1 MCIWPCFSSNHN
13 VPLASKHAISLR
25 ARQALHYSETWP
37 TKWPKVSSELGY
49 SDHCCRKA
57 SVWYVP
63 TEHKRA
69 NHCLS
74 RDAAAQ
80 YAPKQRELLMTFGA
94 DDPCPSCTCTGHEY
108 DKLDIL
114 RQLVLLACAQV
125 LAVCSYDRINTDHLE
140 DMAAGLGEDS
150 SMPAGCL

>member
-1 MCIWPCFSSNHN
+1 
-13 VPLASKHAISLR
+13 
-25 ARQALHYSETWP
+25 
-37 TKWPKVSSELGY
+37 
-49 SDHCCRKA
+49 
-57 SVWYVP
+57 
-63 TEHKRA
+63 
-69 NHCLS
+69 
-74 RDAAAQ
+74 
-80 YAPKQRELLMTFGA
+80 MTFGA

-150 SMPAGCL
+150 SMPAGCLQQNLNCSGFSKEGVAECMIST

>member
-1 MCIWPCFSSNHN
+1 MAAGRRLFGTYLLNTN
-13 VPLASKHAISLR
+13 VPITVC
-25 ARQALHYSETWP
+25 Q
-37 TKWPKVSSELGY
+37 
-49 SDHCCRKA
+49 D
-57 SVWYVP
+57 
-63 TEHKRA
+63 
-69 NHCLS
+69 S
-74 RDAAAQ
+74 RGAAAQ